1 MSPEF
6 SEQTK
11 KSIAEIVAR
20 YPEKEA
26 ALLPVL
32 HAAQREFGYI
42 SRATEKMVAGLLDIT
57 PVKVHEVVTF
67 YTMYN
72 RQPVGRY
79 HIQICS
85 NLSCSL
91 LGASSLIDHLS
102 EKLGVQPGETT
113 SDQKFTL
120 SLVQCLGAC
129 EQAPCMMVNFDYYG
143 NLDATKVD
151 EILENLE

>member
-6 SEQTK
+6 SQQTK
-11 KSIAEIVAR
+11 KTIAEIVER
-20 YPEKEA
+20 YPKKEA

-32 HAAQREFGYI
+32 HVAQNEFGHI
-42 SRATEKMVAGLLDIT
+42 SSSTEKSVAELLQIS
-57 PVKVHEVVTF
+57 PSKVHEVVTF

-72 RQPVGRY
+72 REAVGKY
-79 HIQICS
+79 HIQICA

-91 LGASSLIDHLS
+91 LGAEKLIDHVS
-102 EKLGVQPGETT
+102 AKLGIKPGETT
-113 SDQKFTL
+113 SDGMFTL

-129 EQAPCMMVNFDYYG
+129 EAAPSMMINFDYYG

-151 EILENLE
+151 DILDNLE

>member
-1 MSPEF
+1 MSAEF

-11 KSIAEIVAR
+11 KTIAEIVAR

-32 HAAQREFGYI
+32 HVAQKEFGHI
-42 SRATEKMVAGLLDIT
+42 SPEAEKTVAAALDLS
-57 PVKVHEVVTF
+57 PVQVHEVVSF

-72 RQPVGRY
+72 RREMGKY
-79 HIQICS
+79 HIQVCA

-91 LGASSLIDHLS
+91 MGAGSLI
-102 EKLGVQPGETT
+102 EYLGERLGIRPGEVT
-113 SDQKFTL
+113 SDGKFTF

-129 EQAPCMMVNFDYYG
+129 ELAPCMMVNFDYHG
-143 NLDATKVD
+143 RLDKDKVDQILDNLD
-151 EILENLE
+151 